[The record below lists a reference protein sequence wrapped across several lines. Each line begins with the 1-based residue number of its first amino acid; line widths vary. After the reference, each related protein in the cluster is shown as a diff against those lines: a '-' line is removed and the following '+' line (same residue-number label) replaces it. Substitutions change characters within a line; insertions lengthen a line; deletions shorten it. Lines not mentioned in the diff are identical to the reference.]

1 MATRRIK
8 EITNTATTFASDD
21 FIALDGTSQGT
32 RKMDKDDLIS
42 QVSAGVSGDYL
53 EEANN
58 LSDVASVDTSKLNL
72 EVPDVGTAP
81 NEVPMSGQLG
91 TMAFQ
96 DSAGVSVGQLSAD
109 GKTTL
114 TNDQD
119 NALVVETTNKNPMYV
134 NVVGSAPN
142 YLFDV
147 RDDDTSKLRVDGSG
161 RVGIGTSS
169 PGSVADGG
177 ADELVIGDATG
188 ASVGMTVAS
197 GTSGKGR
204 INFSKG
210 SGTDA
215 YRGQLSYNQANDS
228 LSIVT
233 AGSTRVVID
242 SSGRL
247 GVGSTSPGSYNSKA
261 DNLVV
266 GAESGDN
273 GITILTG
280 TGNDGSLYFADST
293 GGNNRGIVAYNHVA
307 DNLQLGAGGGI
318 RAKIWDGGD
327 LEVLQGSLKIGT
339 SGKGIDFSSGSTLDA
354 YEEGLYT
361 ATLTPSTSGT
371 ITVDSGTNTLA
382 YVKVGNLVTVTGK
395 LAVSAVSSPVGS
407 YVQLNLP
414 FAVGGSNQHRTAGT
428 VLISAA
434 ASNLNTYGAFVA
446 NGGSIA
452 YICSTDATSL
462 SSGTTAA
469 DFSGNEEL
477 HINISYIAA

>member
-96 DSAGVSVGQLSAD
+96 DSAGVSVGQLEAD

-119 NALVVETTNKNPMYV
+119 NALVVETTDKNPMYV
-134 NVVGSAPN
+134 NVLGSAPN

-147 RDDDTSKLRVDGSG
+147 RDDGTSKFRVDGSG
-161 RVGIGTSS
+161 RVGIGGSPTYELDVQAANARIAATSS
-169 PGSVADGG
+169 AGVVNHLQADS
-177 ADELVIGDATG
+177 TG
-188 ASVGMTVAS
+188 AWVGP
-197 GTSGKGR
+197 
-204 INFSKG
+204 
-210 SGTDA
+210 
-215 YRGQLSYNQANDS
+215 LSNHNLYLKTNN
-228 LSIVT
+228 T
-233 AGSTRVVID
+233 TRATID
-242 SSGRL
+242 SQGR
-247 GVGSTSPGSYNSKA
+247 VAIGSDSPGSYNSKA